1 VSSQAV
7 TLADAVVAELN
18 NGSFSQSFTAVRR
31 LLPDY
36 DLEDLATLR
45 VTVLPRQLSLER
57 LNRAFIKAAYVIDV
71 GIQKKIGAD
80 VDGELPGLIHL
91 VEEITDYLAGRSLA
105 GMTNAQWITNE
116 NDPLYD
122 RDHLAGQRV
131 FTSVISATYWIT
143 R

>member
-1 VSSQAV
+1 MSSQAV
-7 TLADAVVAELN
+7 TLADAVVTELN
-18 NGSFSQSFTAVRR
+18 AGSFNQPFTAVRH

-36 DLEDLATLR
+36 DLEDLATLH
-45 VTVLPRQLSLER
+45 VTVLPRQLTLER

-80 VDGELPGLIHL
+80 ADSELPGLIQL
-91 VEEITDYLAGRSLA
+91 VEEITDYLAGRALA
-105 GMTNAQWITNE
+105 AMAGAQWIANE

-122 RDHLAGQRV
+122 REHLSGRRV